1 MRNLRAIDLFCGT
14 GGFSR
19 GAIAAG
25 FDVVAAFDID
35 ANLTHSHHYNFPD
48 TKLYLEDVSKLT
60 GADILTKTGGD
71 IDLMFGGPPC
81 QGFSMMGK
89 RKVDDP
95 RRELLGHF
103 FRLVSEVK
111 PAVFVMENV
120 EGLLFG
126 NAKDVLHSALS
137 HLRGYTV
144 LDPMV
149 LDASSFGAATKR
161 KRAFVIGYD
170 PTRCLPITEAL
181 IEASKTSPAT
191 VAEAL
196 SGLADCS
203 LIGDSNGFDVWRL
216 GRGVRLSDYAS
227 RLANK
232 NRIFTGNQA
241 TNHAE
246 NVVARFATV
255 LPGKSDPIGRHP
267 RLKLDGQCPTLRA
280 GTGADKGSHQSLR
293 PIHPKE
299 DRVITV
305 REAARLQGFPD
316 HHRFHPTIWHSFRQI
331 GNSVSPIISEAIL
344 SILFNALSALPQ
356 ETLAA

>member
-1 MRNLRAIDLFCGT
+1 MRAVDLFCGT

-35 ANLTHSHHYNFPD
+35 PNLTYSHHHNFPD
-48 TKLYLEDVSKLT
+48 TKLFLEDVSQST
-60 GADILTKTGGD
+60 GIDILDKAGGD
-71 IDLMFGGPPC
+71 VDLMFGGPPC

-89 RKVDDP
+89 RQADDP
-95 RRELLGHF
+95 RRELLDHF

-126 NAKDVLHSALS
+126 EAKNVLNYALL
-137 HLRGYTV
+137 HVRDYTV

-149 LDASSFGAATKR
+149 LDASEFGAATKR
-161 KRAFVIGYD
+161 KRAFVVGYD
-170 PTRCLPITEAL
+170 PTRCFPITRTL
-181 IEASKTSPAT
+181 IDGSKVSPAT

-203 LIGDSNGFDVWRL
+203 KIGEDDGFDVWRL
-216 GRGVRLSDYAS
+216 GRSVRLSNYAR
-227 RLANK
+227 RLSNE

-255 LPGKSDPIGRHP
+255 LPGKTDPVGRHP

-293 PIHPKE
+293 PIHPTQN
-299 DRVITV
+299 RVITV

-316 HHRFHPTIWHSFRQI
+316 QHRFHPTIWHSFRQI
-331 GNSVSPIISEAIL
+331 GNSVSPFIAEAVLRTVADRI
-344 SILFNALSALPQ
+344 FNVPNQ
-356 ETLAA
+356 QQQAA